1 MSRNLKK
8 MRVCLADITETNFHG
23 KGNSNDKDC
32 DKGVCL
38 ECLRNSNEGS
48 VKREGYARNIQV
60 RNEVREEAKSQI
72 M

>member
-8 MRVCLADITETNFHG
+8 MRVSLANITETNFQG
-23 KGNSNDKDC
+23 KGNSNYKDC

-48 VKREGYARNIQV
+48 VKREEYARNIQV
-60 RNEVREEAKSQI
+60 SNEVREEAKSQI